1 MLRHYQDLAEARPD
15 GFIRYDYP
23 ALLDQSR
30 AAVAKVLN
38 APTETCT
45 FLSNATTGINTV
57 LRALEYKQGDV
68 IIYFSA
74 IYGACEHTV
83 TFITETTA
91 AESEKVIFTY
101 PIATADLCEKF
112 ESVVEKVKAAGK
124 NPKLAIFDTVVS
136 LPGVRMPFEKLTDL
150 CRKHSILSCIDG
162 AHSVGQ
168 INIDLTE
175 LDPDFYVSN
184 CHKWLHVPRGCAVFY
199 VPVRNQHLI
208 RSTIPTSHGYIAKPT
223 LTGEV
228 VANPLPPSTKSAY
241 ITNFEFVGT
250 LDNSPYLCIPA
261 ALEWRKKLVWKDK
274 KGEAALKAYTQWIA
288 LAAAHLT
295 AEKLG
300 TEVMD
305 NEEKSLTKC
314 SLSNVRLPISIHEVA
329 GGDFAVAI
337 KVAQWMAKT
346 IVREYDTFLAIVIHN
361 NAWWVRLSGQVYLT
375 LEDFELGATKLLQVC
390 ERVKQ
395 GEWKAL

>member
-1 MLRHYQDLAEARPD
+1 MLRHYQDLAEAKPD
-15 GFIRYDYP
+15 KFIRYEYP

-30 AAVAKVLN
+30 TAIAKVLK
-38 APTETCT
+38 APVETCA

-57 LRALEYKQGDV
+57 LRALEFEKGDV

-83 TFITETTA
+83 TFITETTP
-91 AESEKVIFTY
+91 AESHKVSFTY
-101 PIATADLCEKF
+101 PIATIDLCDKF
-112 ESVVEKVKAAGK
+112 EDAIKEVKAAGK
-124 NPKLAIFDTVVS
+124 NPKLTIFDTIVS
-136 LPGVRMPFEKLTDL
+136 LPGVRMPFEELTKL
-150 CRKHSILSCIDG
+150 CRKHNILSCIDG

-168 INIDLTE
+168 IDIDMAK

-199 VPVRNQHLI
+199 VPERNQHLI
-208 RSTIPTSHGYIAKPT
+208 RSTIPTSHGYIARPSP
-223 LTGEV
+223 TGETV
-228 VANPLPPSTKSAY
+228 VNPLPPSTKSKY

-274 KGEAALKAYTQWIA
+274 QGEEAVKAYTHWIA
-288 LAAAHLT
+288 LAAAELT
-295 AEKLG
+295 AKKLG

-305 NEEKSLTKC
+305 NEERSLTKC
-314 SLSNVRLPISIHEVA
+314 SLTNVLLPILIDDVA
-329 GGDFAVAI
+329 GGDLATAV

-346 IVREYDTFLAIVIHN
+346 IVQEYNTFLAIVIHN
-361 NAWWVRLSGQVYLT
+361 NAFWVRLSGQVYLT
-375 LEDFELGATKLLQVC
+375 LQDFESGATTLSEVC
-390 ERVKQ
+390 KRVNR
-395 GEWKAL
+395 GEWKA